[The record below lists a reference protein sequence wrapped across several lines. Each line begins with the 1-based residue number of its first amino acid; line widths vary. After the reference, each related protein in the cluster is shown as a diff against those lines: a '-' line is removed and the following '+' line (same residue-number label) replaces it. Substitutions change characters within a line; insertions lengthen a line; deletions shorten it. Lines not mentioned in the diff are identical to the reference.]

1 VQKIFEDGLL
11 KLLDIRGR
19 VLANEN
25 KEIENKFREKRYT
38 NMDESWAY
46 TQQKEFFNKER
57 KVFETFTFLVNKTF
71 HNNEHNQQVWHYRKL
86 EKIFFC
92 ITCSSEGASL

>member
-38 NMDESWAY
+38 NMDES
-46 TQQKEFFNKER
+46 
-57 KVFETFTFLVNKTF
+57 
-71 HNNEHNQQVWHYRKL
+71 
-86 EKIFFC
+86 
-92 ITCSSEGASL
+92 